1 MQCVQYASYS
11 VLDLTTKIYRVRV
24 KGHQNDPQTPRI
36 LPRPLVLKFLDP
48 PLVSL
53 IGNKPNGNVMNYVS
67 MALRTF
73 ITVDK

>member
-1 MQCVQYASYS
+1 MCEGASKRS
-11 VLDLTTKIYRVRV
+11 PNPKNSTA
-24 KGHQNDPQTPRI
+24 
-36 LPRPLVLKFLDP
+36 PLVLKFLDP